1 MYNSLESGVRKM
13 KILSNLM
20 ANISN
25 VNKVNKNN
33 NDPKVN
39 ADKNSKTSSL
49 KKDEVILSNEA
60 EKFKMQNKE
69 EVNYYKARLM
79 NMKES
84 GNEKLDAIKQK
95 YSSGNYSAD
104 LSKVADS
111 FLESNPGL
119 VDLLK

>member
-1 MYNSLESGVRKM
+1 M

-33 NDPKVN
+33 NDTKLN
-39 ADKNSKTSSL
+39 ADKNLKTSSL
-49 KKDEVILSNEA
+49 KKDEVILSQDA
-60 EKFKMQNKE
+60 EKFKTQNKE

-84 GNEKLDAIKQK
+84 ENEKLDAIKQK